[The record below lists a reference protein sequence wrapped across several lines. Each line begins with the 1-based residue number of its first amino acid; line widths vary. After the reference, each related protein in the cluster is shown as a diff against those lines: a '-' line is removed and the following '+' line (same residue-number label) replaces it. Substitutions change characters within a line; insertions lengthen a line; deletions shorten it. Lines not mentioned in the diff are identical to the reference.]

1 MGKKLRKDSEVY
13 PVTKENCIHLLFL
26 VLLGSLLYFNSLH
39 GPFLFDDNVY
49 VLNHLQIT
57 EGGGFLSYFSK
68 GFCEGASQDCPFY
81 RPLVSLFFRLDYL
94 IWGENPFGFH
104 LSSLIS
110 HLLVLV
116 LFYVVIIFIFGNK
129 LMAVVASLVF
139 AVHPVHVES
148 VAFVTARTDP
158 PATIFFLLSLLG
170 FHFYLKGASRSY
182 KFLIFSVMGFA
193 MALFTKEIGMS
204 LPVILLMYDLLWVRP
219 WAGIRNLFQRWLDY
233 LPFAAVGILYIIMRS
248 LAMGSVSVENIYGI
262 PLGVRLMNAMVLL
275 WEYLSLMVVPYPLMI
290 FHEVPKVLNI
300 GNTNFLL
307 ALFVLGFLTGLLL
320 WNRKEHPG
328 FLFSGIWFLITL
340 VPVLGIIP
348 LPSASVMER
357 SAYLPSIG
365 FCLGIGFLAKYL
377 VNRWEGDP
385 RGWVIRG
392 MIGVLVSI
400 LIIFSVTTVQR
411 NQVWQDEVLIW
422 EDLYRKTP
430 GGSPMGHINLAL
442 AYHER
447 GELDKAEREYLLA
460 LRYHKELQE
469 KLKQAGRGSQRM
481 TQGTPPTAIYQ
492 RLGMIYQKKGRTD
505 AAIQQYRHAI
515 QLGLETPQVYYN
527 LGLEIFNKGDQD
539 QAISLFQK
547 AIRLDPD
554 YYKAQLQMGMIYGNR
569 REVHKAIEAFKEVV
583 RIDPGDDRSH
593 FRLGALYDTAGS
605 TEKAREHYQLF
616 LQNAKP
622 HALMDKM
629 MVQAKKRLS
638 EMKEGEG
645 AHP

>member
-1 MGKKLRKDSEVY
+1 
-13 PVTKENCIHLLFL
+13 
-26 VLLGSLLYFNSLH
+26 
-39 GPFLFDDNVY
+39 
-49 VLNHLQIT
+49 
-57 EGGGFLSYFSK
+57 
-68 GFCEGASQDCPFY
+68 
-81 RPLVSLFFRLDYL
+81 
-94 IWGENPFGFH
+94 
-104 LSSLIS
+104 
-110 HLLVLV
+110 
-116 LFYVVIIFIFGNK
+116 
-129 LMAVVASLVF
+129 
-139 AVHPVHVES
+139 
-148 VAFVTARTDP
+148 
-158 PATIFFLLSLLG
+158 
-170 FHFYLKGASRSY
+170 
-182 KFLIFSVMGFA
+182 
-193 MALFTKEIGMS
+193 
-204 LPVILLMYDLLWVRP
+204 
-219 WAGIRNLFQRWLDY
+219 
-233 LPFAAVGILYIIMRS
+233 
-248 LAMGSVSVENIYGI
+248 
-262 PLGVRLMNAMVLL
+262 
-275 WEYLSLMVVPYPLMI
+275 
-290 FHEVPKVLNI
+290 
-300 GNTNFLL
+300 
-307 ALFVLGFLTGLLL
+307 
-320 WNRKEHPG
+320 
-328 FLFSGIWFLITL
+328 
-340 VPVLGIIP
+340 
-348 LPSASVMER
+348 
-357 SAYLPSIG
+357 
-365 FCLGIGFLAKYL
+365 
-377 VNRWEGDP
+377 
-385 RGWVIRG
+385 